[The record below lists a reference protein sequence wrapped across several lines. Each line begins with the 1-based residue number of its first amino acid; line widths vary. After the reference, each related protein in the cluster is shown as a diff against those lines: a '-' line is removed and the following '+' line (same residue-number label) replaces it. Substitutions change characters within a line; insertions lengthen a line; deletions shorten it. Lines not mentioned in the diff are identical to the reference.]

1 MNIRACD
8 EDFIEFV
15 KARTDVSLQELRERF
30 GDDTEFLL
38 KNHSEGGYIT
48 INEDTVHYVKDH
60 YIIGT
65 K

>member
-30 GDDTEFLL
+30 GDRR
-38 KNHSEGGYIT
+38 
-48 INEDTVHYVKDH
+48 
-60 YIIGT
+60 
-65 K
+65 